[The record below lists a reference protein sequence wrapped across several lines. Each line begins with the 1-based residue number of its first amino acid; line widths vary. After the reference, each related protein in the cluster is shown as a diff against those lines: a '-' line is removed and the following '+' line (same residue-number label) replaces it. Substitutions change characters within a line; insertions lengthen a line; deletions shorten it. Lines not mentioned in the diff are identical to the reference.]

1 MPVLVI
7 FLSWGQGDRS
17 LWTHLLETQLLG
29 LIGNTLILMVGVGLL
44 SAALGLGLAALVTLY
59 DFPGRKQFEWL
70 LMLPLAIPAYV
81 IAFVY
86 IGFFDFAGPVQT
98 WLRDWFGSSAWFP
111 DIRSSGG
118 VVLVFSLVLY
128 PYVYMLTRSAL
139 ARQGQSLFEASRS
152 LGLSPR
158 EATRQILLPSVRPAV
173 VAGVS
178 LVLMETLADFG
189 TVSVFNFSTFTTAIY
204 KSWYGFRDLHIAGQ
218 LASLLM
224 IFVFVALWLEQQS
237 RARNSYRQQQHRP
250 LVRRPLNGQRQ
261 WQAFALCA
269 FVFFLAFVMPVVQ
282 LLVWAI
288 KVWGI
293 EFSQRY
299 WQWTQSTLLLG
310 AMAGVLTIVAAL
322 VMGFRNQMRP
332 GPSVKL
338 ATRVANL
345 GYAVPSSI
353 LAVGVMIGFGY
364 LDHWL
369 LIPTADLIGLSVNGM
384 ILTGSLI
391 ALLMAYGIRFLAVAS
406 GPVNTGL
413 QQIKPTLPEAAR
425 LLGGSMMD
433 RWRMIHWPY
442 LRPGILTA
450 FLLVLVDVMKE
461 MPATLIMRPFGW
473 ETLAIRIYELT
484 SEGEWERAAIP
495 ALILALAGLLPV
507 SLLVRNSR

>member
-1 MPVLVI
+1 
-7 FLSWGQGDRS
+7 
-17 LWTHLLETQLLG
+17 
-29 LIGNTLILMVGVGLL
+29 
-44 SAALGLGLAALVTLY
+44 
-59 DFPGRKQFEWL
+59 
-70 LMLPLAIPAYV
+70 
-81 IAFVY
+81 
-86 IGFFDFAGPVQT
+86 
-98 WLRDWFGSSAWFP
+98 
-111 DIRSSGG
+111 
-118 VVLVFSLVLY
+118 
-128 PYVYMLTRSAL
+128 
-139 ARQGQSLFEASRS
+139 
-152 LGLSPR
+152 
-158 EATRQILLPSVRPAV
+158 
-173 VAGVS
+173 
-178 LVLMETLADFG
+178 
-189 TVSVFNFSTFTTAIY
+189 
-204 KSWYGFRDLHIAGQ
+204 
-218 LASLLM
+218 
-224 IFVFVALWLEQQS
+224 
-237 RARNSYRQQQHRP
+237 
-250 LVRRPLNGQRQ
+250 
-261 WQAFALCA
+261 
-269 FVFFLAFVMPVVQ
+269 MPVVQ